1 MNISLPSLDIPHTTG
16 SEGSTTMKK
25 DLFHVGDKVKIW
37 YISDCNPHNGK
48 VGTITWLHEYNF
60 YPSEDFRM
68 VEKKVQGTIAYE
80 DGKMENISDFYRK
93 GCGIV
98 SPVIKVVL

>member
-1 MNISLPSLDIPHTTG
+1 MA
-16 SEGSTTMKK
+16 MKK
-25 DLFHVGDKVKIW
+25 KLFHVGDKVKIL

-60 YPSEDFRM
+60 YPNGDFCM

-93 GCGIV
+93 KCGIV
-98 SPVIKVVL
+98 SPVIKAV